1 MRRGVWGAAGAA
13 SLAVLVWGEI
23 EHWWASRA
31 GLGGRG
37 ATGPESEVLIV
48 LGFAN
53 RREDRAN
60 ALNRWRV
67 RAALRSLDESVPD
80 SRLIFCGT
88 TRPGGSVSE
97 AELMARYALEE
108 CGASNEQIRLEE
120 QSRTT
125 WENIQNA
132 IPFMEGVD
140 SIKIISN
147 PFHALRGRLY
157 LECQRPDLAR
167 RLRRG
172 ADYRFGEMCWV
183 KPFFAV
189 YGLLDLARTGKALR
203 AEGVVEGP
211 GGIDSPR

>member
-1 MRRGVWGAAGAA
+1 MRRGAWGTAGATA
-13 SLAVLVWGEI
+13 LAVLLWGEVA
-23 EHWWASRA
+23 HWWASRA
-31 GLGGRG
+31 GLGGG
-37 ATGPESEVLIV
+37 GPTVPESEALIV

-67 RAALRSLDESVPD
+67 QAALRSLDESVPD
-80 SRLIFCGT
+80 SRLIFCGA

-97 AELMARYALEE
+97 AELMARYALGE
-108 CGASNEQIRLEE
+108 CGASSEQIRLEE

-132 IPFMEGVD
+132 IPFMEDAD
-140 SIKIISN
+140 SIKVISN
-147 PFHALRGRLY
+147 PLHALRGRLY

-172 ADYRFGEMCWV
+172 ADYRFGEKCWI

-189 YGLLDLARTGKALR
+189 YGLLDLARTRKALR
-203 AEGVVEGP
+203 EKGCG
-211 GGIDSPR
+211 